1 MFSPGALLYHR
12 LASVNA
18 IVARSRM
25 RASRDFF
32 ARDALEV
39 AVDLVGCELVAGR
52 VTLRITETEA
62 YRDGGD
68 TANHCRFGKTERNA
82 AMFGQ
87 PGHAYVYL
95 CYGIHWMLN
104 LVTDREGV
112 GAAVL
117 IRSAEVVAGHELV
130 HVRRK
135 VTAPLPPLAQA
146 RLVAGPGKVGQA
158 LGLDRTY
165 DHHPVIVPGR
175 LELHLTA
182 TRPALLSGP
191 RVGIDYAAP
200 EHRLAPWRFADA
212 HSRAVTEPRTLSPL
226 PPSVRALSP
235 RTPSMGRRPRSG

>member
-1 MFSPGALLYHR
+1 
-12 LASVNA
+12 
-18 IVARSRM
+18 M
-25 RASRDFF
+25 RADRAFF
-32 ARDALEV
+32 ARDALDV
-39 AVDLVGCELVAGR
+39 AQELIGCHLVAGP

-82 AMFGQ
+82 AMFGP

-95 CYGIHWMLN
+95 CYGLHWMLN
-104 LVTDREGV
+104 LVTDREGI

-117 IRSAEVVAGHELV
+117 IRSAEVVTGHELV
-130 HVRRK
+130 RARRK
-135 VTAPLPPLAQA
+135 VAARLSPLAEA

-158 LGLDRTY
+158 LGLDRTF
-165 DHHPVIVPGR
+165 DHHPVTLRGP

-212 HSRAVTEPRTLSPL
+212 HSRAITEPRTLSAL
-226 PPSVRALSP
+226 ASITTAHELSP
-235 RTPSMGRRPRSG
+235 PTPSKGRRSRSG

>member
-1 MFSPGALLYHR
+1 
-12 LASVNA
+12 
-18 IVARSRM
+18 M

-68 TANHCRFGKTERNA
+68 TANHCRFGKTDRNA
-82 AMFGQ
+82 AMFGP

-104 LVTDREGV
+104 LVTDREGI

-117 IRSAEVVAGHELV
+117 IRSAEVLAGHTLV
-130 HVRRK
+130 HARRK
-135 VTAPLPPLAQA
+135 VVGPLSPLAQA

-158 LGLDRTY
+158 LGLDRTF
-165 DHHPVIVPGR
+165 DHHPVIASGP
-175 LELHLTA
+175 LELHLGSH
-182 TRPALLSGP
+182 RPELLVGP

-200 EHRLAPWRFADA
+200 EHRQAPWRFADA
-212 HSRAVTEPRTLSPL
+212 SSRAITEPRTLTPSPSL
-226 PPSVRALSP
+226 ATSQELSP
-235 RTPSMGRRPRSG
+235 PTPSKRRRPRSG

>member
-1 MFSPGALLYHR
+1 
-12 LASVNA
+12 
-18 IVARSRM
+18 M
-25 RASRDFF
+25 RADRDFF

-39 AVDLVGCELVAGR
+39 AMDLVGCGLVAGE

-82 AMFGQ
+82 AMFGP

-95 CYGIHWMLN
+95 CYGLHWMLN

-117 IRSAEVVAGHELV
+117 IRSAEIVSGHELV
-130 HVRRK
+130 HARRK
-135 VTAPLPPLAQA
+135 VGTPLTPLAQA

-158 LGLDRTY
+158 LGLDRRF
-165 DHHPVIVPGR
+165 DHHPVIARGP
-175 LELHLTA
+175 LELHLATA
-182 TRPALLSGP
+182 RPVLSSGP

-200 EHRLAPWRFADA
+200 EHRFAPWRFADA
-212 HSRAVTEPRTLSPL
+212 HSRAITEPRTLSPIAS
-226 PPSVRALSP
+226 PAPGQELSP
-235 RTPSMGRRPRSG
+235 PTPSKGRRSRRG